1 MLLHLFLCAQMA
13 SAFVPSTRR
22 PKSLSN
28 LQSSFDEVRHEG
40 ASTSQSIFNNI
51 QYTSRSTTAIA
62 DTEASTSSRR
72 RIVSGDTLR
81 EARSGYAPVS
91 QSTGQVGTFG
101 VIGDATSNHNHPA
114 AASSTNNNYNHGS
127 NQSPRSSAFI
137 PHSST
142 GAGSASRINPNSPQ
156 YRHAPIDYNACKSFV
171 IPQSDL
177 SYFQQV
183 SDNSLQQ
190 FNPNS
195 SINGASSDNNRRVT
209 TSNDLGYQPT
219 DYNSSKSF
227 IISQNELSHFQ
238 PSATPTTTMY
248 SPSQYISDVDSFGR
262 NNENSKPNTPFVPH
276 SSTGAGGGRMSDA
289 SPFYQNGRRGWN

>member
-1 MLLHLFLCAQMA
+1 MA

-51 QYTSRSTTAIA
+51 QYTSRSTTTIS
-62 DTEASTSSRR
+62 DTEASTSSWR

-91 QSTGQVGTFG
+91 QSTG
-101 VIGDATSNHNHPA
+101 
-114 AASSTNNNYNHGS
+114 
-127 NQSPRSSAFI
+127 
-137 PHSST
+137 
-142 GAGSASRINPNSPQ
+142 SASRINPNSPQ
-156 YRHAPIDYNACKSFV
+156 YRYAPIDYNACKSFA

-177 SYFQQV
+177 SYFQQS
-183 SDNSLQQ
+183 SDNTLQQ

-248 SPSQYISDVDSFGR
+248 SPSHYISDVDSFGR
-262 NNENSKPNTPFVPH
+262 NNENSKPNSPFVPH